1 MSPPAQQTVFI
12 VDDEAAIRK
21 SLQLL
26 IEMLGVSV
34 RTFPSAARYLDAY
47 QPGDAGCLILDLRMP
62 GMNGLDLQQELI
74 RRGFDMPLIVLTGF
88 GDVPAVIR
96 ALKSGAFEFLEKPVD
111 DDVLLDHVRRA
122 LAWDAQQRR
131 QRSEHDTVRERIE
144 RLTLREREVLGL
156 VVEGLSS
163 KEIGHRL
170 RVSCKTVEAHRARI
184 MKKMETESVV
194 DLVRVVVAVE
204 SKAAGRGAIDS

>member
-74 RRGFDMPLIVLTGF
+74 RRGFNMPVIVLTG
-88 GDVPAVIR
+88 
-96 ALKSGAFEFLEKPVD
+96 SGAAGWFVYG
-111 DDVLLDHVRRA
+111 
-122 LAWDAQQRR
+122 
-131 QRSEHDTVRERIE
+131 SE
-144 RLTLREREVLGL
+144 
-156 VVEGLSS
+156 
-163 KEIGHRL
+163 
-170 RVSCKTVEAHRARI
+170 RARRPSR
-184 MKKMETESVV
+184 TTGGS
-194 DLVRVVVAVE
+194 A
-204 SKAAGRGAIDS
+204 

>member
-34 RTFPSAARYLDAY
+34 RTFPSAGKYLDAY

-62 GMNGLDLQQELI
+62 GMDGLDLQQELI
-74 RRGFDMPLIVLTGF
+74 RRGFDMPVIVLTGF

-111 DDVLLDHVRRA
+111 D
-122 LAWDAQQRR
+122 
-131 QRSEHDTVRERIE
+131 
-144 RLTLREREVLGL
+144 
-156 VVEGLSS
+156 
-163 KEIGHRL
+163 
-170 RVSCKTVEAHRARI
+170 
-184 MKKMETESVV
+184 
-194 DLVRVVVAVE
+194 
-204 SKAAGRGAIDS
+204 